1 MKKLSSTP
9 VLLLIAL
16 SIGLMSFS
24 FQRKVKSL
32 EGYDIKKLSLRYDSL
47 LLLPGSEHKIG
58 LVIFT
63 ADNEVFKTSGFSKGT
78 VRWKNF
84 DINIQNARF
93 KNGTITI
100 DKTDDQ
106 RNTFVALNISPKHQ
120 PEKIFHDT
128 LWLNYEKEIRVFPLN
143 SFKKIPG
150 TKLKFGLEV
159 TYDNYKQ
166 EVFTSNRALKKVL
179 PDYEIITKGGRQENG
194 EFIVS
199 NDIFDNPDHTPGF
212 LIQLKNDTNVYDIL
226 DFQFDYKE
234 NYKYSAAGNSG
245 MFGSSGFSGASGSTG
260 EHGRPGRDGE
270 HGADGYNGDDI
281 DVFVDVYYDSIVK
294 SDLIKV
300 FVENVSTRKQ
310 LHYLIHPQGGS
321 LFINATGGRGGSGGD
336 GGRGGNGG
344 NGTTGEFYT
353 EYIKET
359 IIKKDTAGR
368 EIKEEITK
376 QITKQKTGGDGGHG
390 GPGGYGGVGG
400 NGGEGGYIIVY
411 YTPAANRYLDLI
423 KIDTSGGYG
432 GDGGDGG
439 NGGSGGSGGS
449 GRPSGRNG
457 SQGMNGMDGPSGYD
471 GLNGRVEYKLTDN
484 IPW

>member
-1 MKKLSSTP
+1 MKKVRVTS
-9 VLLLIAL
+9 VFALIIL
-16 SIGLMSFS
+16 SISLMSFS
-24 FQRKVKSL
+24 FHRKVRNIDP
-32 EGYDIKKLSLRYDSL
+32 YDIKKISLRCDSL
-47 LLLPGSEHKIG
+47 LLLPGSEHKMG

-63 ADNEVFKTSGFSKGT
+63 ADNEVFKTSGFLKGT

-376 QITKQKTGGDGGHG
+376 QITKQRPGGDGGHG